1 MSKRGDRRKK
11 KKRPQPR
18 AGRAATEVVEP
29 DDVVVED
36 APRPGSFEK
45 SRGLFEK
52 FSLGLSGLGSAAP
65 KAKPDQGP
73 AEVEVEPEVELTE
86 DGLPQ
91 PRWGLGEAFGGFA
104 IAIVVGGLF
113 AGVILAI
120 VGYEAPLPTP
130 GGAVGRVAGQVVT
143 GQAFSVPAARSL
155 ALDALQQLPFW
166 AVLLVVPYLAAWLKG
181 NGWVR
186 DFHIRMQRS
195 DIFVGLGVGIFCQ
208 LVLVSGFYWLLFKLI
223 GDQDVSAQARQLTDR
238 ATTPLGVILLFLIV
252 GVGAPIAEEVFFRG
266 LVLRAF
272 RKKGWAWWP
281 SIIVTATVL
290 RCHPPPAVAV
300 PGPGALRRRR
310 RLAGAAHQPARPGDL
325 GPRRL
330 QRHGRGGARMES
342 VTGGGP
348 RTLRVSVTARRQPG
362 MPR

>member
-18 AGRAATEVVEP
+18 AGRAASTTSTEVVEVDGA
-29 DDVVVED
+29 DDITGD
-36 APRPGSFEK
+36 ATSGAS
-45 SRGLFEK
+45 LFDK
-52 FSLGLSGLGSAAP
+52 FRLGLSGLGAP
-65 KAKPDQGP
+65 ATKTQARSDDE
-73 AEVEVEPEVELTE
+73 AVEVEVELTE
-86 DGLPQ
+86 DGLPK

-120 VGYEAPLPTP
+120 VGYEAPLPSP

-143 GQAFSVPAARSL
+143 GQAFAVPAARSL

-166 AVLLVVPYLAAWLKG
+166 AVLLVVPYLAARLKG
-181 NGWVR
+181 NGWIR
-186 DFHIRMQRS
+186 DFHIRMERS

-266 LVLRAF
+266 LALRAF

-281 SIIVTATVL
+281 SIVVTALYFGATHLQPLQFPALVL
-290 RCHPPPAVAV
+290 FGIAVGWLV
-300 PGPGALRRRR
+300 QRTNR
-310 RLAGAAHQPARPGDL
+310 L
-325 GPRRL
+325 GPAIWA
-330 QRHGRGGARMES
+330 HVGFN
-342 VTGGGP
+342 
-348 RTLRVSVTARRQPG
+348 VTAAVVLVWNL
-362 MPR
+362 